1 MDEEDRE
8 KEQRD
13 ASDTSENKEK
23 EHVRALFAKLRTLLQ
38 THGYPVK
45 GDRVKT
51 AQSTTAVSQKE
62 DKDSPESSREQS
74 NWVPS
79 FHTYEDFNHM
89 TLQSLDGF
97 MIILS
102 TDGVIIFVDGN
113 ISSLLGYFSDEITG
127 KTLLSLL
134 PDQEKD
140 EVYEKIALEFPLSC
154 SGKHIE
160 FCCHLKRGNVKHGSN
175 PTYEYVKFILSI
187 RDVSSELL
195 VLFSSFFS
203 RRSYDESYAVN
214 LPLKDRF
221 YLVGTVCVLR
231 PQTLQELCTAKEAA
245 EDIPAIED
253 SDEEH
258 LSMEHRSVQGQRIS
272 SRMQFLHDEPDA
284 AASDV
289 KQYGSQESVPVIQ
302 IESDTSFDS
311 SISSPETI
319 PDSPATSSLQ
329 SFESEHKVE
338 NVDEVEEVEEVDQM
352 DEMEEVEQVEEVEQI
367 EQLEQEAQVEEV
379 EQEAQVEEVE
389 QEAQVEQVD
398 QKNLLS
404 SSLAA
409 DISDQPLPS
418 LSSIASYI
426 DKRELELMKKFKEQL
441 EEKTQMLH
449 ADIRNQQKA
458 LEMIREQLQAMQESK
473 FQMQPNTSL
482 YIENPEPQSLE
493 PVPKKRRTE
502 QMKSLPDLKEAKDFC
517 GSYSSHS
524 FKFPEELEEPYDA
537 STQQHLQEQEQYLQQ
552 QMQQE
557 ELLQEQPQ
565 QHNVVLGDE
574 TLQIGLPNQSSVSLP
589 LYNDPVM
596 FTQSQP
602 VVPVQLGDE
611 QQPSEYYQDENLG
624 GQEDESRS
632 FLPED
637 LRGSSMNLLSMAR
650 SPSSISSTSFPE
662 CLIGSDSNLVPLDTS
677 QEYIHL
683 WQQPPD
689 PQHDLYLQ
697 EDTWSSNEQAI
708 LQDQA
713 AWPQQAQ
720 APEAGAQL
728 PPSPEAFQAPAEYP
742 PDQIS
747 YFVPAEQS
755 SLDEHQHQ
763 QYFHTES

>member
-1 MDEEDRE
+1 
-8 KEQRD
+8 
-13 ASDTSENKEK
+13 
-23 EHVRALFAKLRTLLQ
+23 
-38 THGYPVK
+38 
-45 GDRVKT
+45 
-51 AQSTTAVSQKE
+51 
-62 DKDSPESSREQS
+62 
-74 NWVPS
+74 
-79 FHTYEDFNHM
+79 
-89 TLQSLDGF
+89 
-97 MIILS
+97 
-102 TDGVIIFVDGN
+102 
-113 ISSLLGYFSDEITG
+113 
-127 KTLLSLL
+127 
-134 PDQEKD
+134 
-140 EVYEKIALEFPLSC
+140 
-154 SGKHIE
+154 
-160 FCCHLKRGNVKHGSN
+160 
-175 PTYEYVKFILSI
+175 
-187 RDVSSELL
+187 
-195 VLFSSFFS
+195 
-203 RRSYDESYAVN
+203 
-214 LPLKDRF
+214 
-221 YLVGTVCVLR
+221 
-231 PQTLQELCTAKEAA
+231 
-245 EDIPAIED
+245 
-253 SDEEH
+253 
-258 LSMEHRSVQGQRIS
+258 
-272 SRMQFLHDEPDA
+272 
-284 AASDV
+284 
-289 KQYGSQESVPVIQ
+289 
-302 IESDTSFDS
+302 
-311 SISSPETI
+311 
-319 PDSPATSSLQ
+319 
-329 SFESEHKVE
+329 
-338 NVDEVEEVEEVDQM
+338 M

-502 QMKSLPDLKEAKDFC
+502 QMKSLPDLKEAKHFC

-602 VVPVQLGDE
+602 VIPVQLGDE

-637 LRGSSMNLLSMAR
+637 LRGSSMNLLSMAH

-662 CLIGSDSNLVPLDTS
+662 CLIGSDSNFVPLDTS
-677 QEYIHL
+677 QEYIPL

-697 EDTWSSNEQAI
+697 EDTWSSSEQAI

-720 APEAGAQL
+720 APEAGAQV

-755 SLDEHQHQ
+755 SLDEQQHQ